1 MPFPSND
8 FFPVV
13 FLSNLVLRVLSLP
26 PPPPPESNPNYPK
39 ELPEILT
46 LSHWTARPRA
56 TLKRLIKM
64 ATATCAIPIV
74 DFSAMSLQNA
84 NLPDNNSPAIKTL
97 ADQLYRA
104 FSTIGFVY
112 LKNHGIPQEE
122 VSLLLNNRKWYPFI
136 RIKKKNKPK
145 KKKIIIMLSAGF
157 DVLPLNYA

>member
-13 FLSNLVLRVLSLP
+13 FLSNLVLRVLSL

-145 KKKIIIMLSAGF
+145 KKK
-157 DVLPLNYA
+157 

>member
-8 FFPVV
+8 CFPVV
-13 FLSNLVLRVLSLP
+13 FLSNLVVRVLSLP
-26 PPPPPESNPNYPK
+26 TPPPWLVIPESNPNYPK
-39 ELPEILT
+39 ELPERLT

-64 ATATCAIPIV
+64 AAATCAIPIV
-74 DFSAMSLQNA
+74 DFSAMSLQNTD
-84 NLPDNNSPAIKTL
+84 LPDNNSQAIKTL

-122 VSLLLNNRKWYPFI
+122 VSLLLNNRKWYSFI

-145 KKKIIIMLSAGF
+145 KNNNNVGCRFRRAA
-157 DVLPLNYA
+157 P

>member
-8 FFPVV
+8 CFPVV

-26 PPPPPESNPNYPK
+26 HPESNPNYPK
-39 ELPEILT
+39 ELPERLT

-64 ATATCAIPIV
+64 AAATRAIPIV

-84 NLPDNNSPAIKTL
+84 NLPDNNSQAIKTL

-122 VSLLLNNRKWYPFI
+122 VSLLLNNRKWYSFI
-136 RIKKKNKPK
+136 RIKEKNKPK
-145 KKKIIIMLSAGF
+145 KKNNNNNVECRFRRA
-157 DVLPLNYA
+157 AR